1 MKEDNLYPDIN
12 NIENIVH
19 RGDVILV
26 TNYLNTKDVSN
37 VINSLAS
44 SFFFRHME
52 GSGDEVLLL
61 VLNLHHLTLDRIVC
75 EELVDEDFLLLS
87 QSMNSVKAL
96 PLACRVPCRVKQKQ
110 VIC

>member
-1 MKEDNLYPDIN
+1 MHEAYFYLHRVTYIEILFNLNSKNGSD
-12 NIENIVH
+12 
-19 RGDVILV
+19 
-26 TNYLNTKDVSN
+26 
-37 VINSLAS
+37 VINSLAPS
-44 SFFFRHME
+44 LFFRHME
-52 GSGDEVLLL
+52 STGDEILLL
-61 VLNLHHLTLDRIVC
+61 TLNLHHFTLDGIVC